1 MERPILKQIGTLAE
15 ELDPSSLVVDIGV
28 LEKNIATMHS
38 YFDGIDVK
46 LRPHVDSHLCPA
58 IAHMQLAAS
67 GTVDGIAT
75 TTLGQAEAFVQ
86 SGFTDVF
93 VTNMVVTPQKIDR
106 LCALSRQAK
115 MTIAVDNQT
124 NANDLSASAAQKG
137 VTINVAIDVDT
148 SFSRYGVKPGAPAV
162 DLAKIIVSLENLE
175 FAGLMTYESRIFDK
189 NTEAIATESRRAIQK
204 VLDTRQDI
212 EKVGIDVGMVS
223 VGGTSNY
230 QIAAGMSGVTEVPAG
245 TYALMD
251 GRYRPHCPQFQPAAH
266 ILGIVVSTP
275 EDGIAIMDA
284 GGKTIGAD
292 IGQPTVENIPGVTV
306 RSLSAEHGNLVL
318 AEGGVSVGD
327 KVWVLPWDVG
337 LAFNLHDFAQVVRDG
352 RLESVWDLPA
362 RGRYR

>member
-1 MERPILKQIGTLAE
+1 MERPIFKNIGTVAE
-15 ELDPSSLVVDIGV
+15 DLDPSSLVVDIGT
-28 LEKNIATMHS
+28 LEENIATMHS
-38 YFDGIDVK
+38 YFEELEVK

-58 IAHMQLAAS
+58 IAHMQLRAS
-67 GTVDGIAT
+67 GTVGGIAT
-75 TTLGQAEAFVQ
+75 TTLGQAETFVQ
-86 SGFTDVF
+86 AGFTDVF
-93 VTNMVVTPQKIDR
+93 VTNVVVSPQKIAR
-106 LCALSRQAK
+106 LCALSGQAK

-124 NANDLSASAAQKG
+124 NVNDLSASAVQKG
-137 VTINVAIDVDT
+137 VTLNVAIDVDT
-148 SFSRYGVKPGAPAV
+148 SLHRFGVGPGGPAV
-162 DLAKIIVSLENLE
+162 ELAKTIVNAESLE
-175 FAGLMTYESRIFDK
+175 FAGLMTYEGKMFEKD
-189 NTEAIATESRRAIQK
+189 TEAIATESRKAIQQ

-212 EKVGIDVGMVS
+212 EKLGIDVEMVS
-223 VGGTSNY
+223 VGGTCNY
-230 QIAAGMSGVTEVPAG
+230 EIAAGMSGVTEVPAG

-318 AEGGVSVGD
+318 SEEGVSVGD

-337 LAFNLHDFAQVVRDG
+337 LAFNLHDYAQVVRDG